1 MPSEFPGSPRLLK
14 GALVVYAT
22 KLPVPSSIVVFQ
34 YNPETLSR
42 TLYDESYGGDP
53 RLPGGDPTAVLGPP
67 LESFDL
73 TVELDAVDQL
83 EIGDPLARDL
93 GIHPALAALE
103 LMLYPP
109 AEVLVQIRGLAKV
122 GISMI
127 TPAELPIVLLV
138 WGRSRVVPVRITAV
152 SVAELAFDER
162 LNPIQAT
169 VILAMTALT
178 EAQLSRAGPPWDS
191 LGLITQRAKEHAAAL
206 GSKAITVDTR
216 GLLPV

>member
-42 TLYDESYGGDP
+42 SLFDDSYGGDP

-67 LESFDL
+67 LETFDL

-83 EIGDPLARDL
+83 ETGDALARKL

-109 AEVLVQIRGLAKV
+109 AEVLIQIKGLARV

-127 TPAELPIVLLV
+127 SPAELPIVLLV
-138 WGRSRVVPVRITAV
+138 WGPARVVPVRVTSV
-152 SVAELAFDER
+152 SVSELAYDER

-169 VILAMTALT
+169 VALGMTALT
-178 EAQLSRAGPPWDS
+178 EAQLQRAGPPWS
-191 LGLITQRAKEHAAAL
+191 ALGLVAQKTKERAARL
-206 GSKAITVDTR
+206 GSEGISVDIR

>member
-1 MPSEFPGSPRLLK
+1 VPSEFPGSPRLLK

-34 YNPETLSR
+34 YNPETLGRS
-42 TLYDESYGGDP
+42 LYDESFGGDP

-67 LESFDL
+67 LETFDL

-83 EIGDPLARDL
+83 ETGDRLAREL

-109 AEVLVQIRGLAKV
+109 AEVLVQIRGLARV

-127 TPAELPIVLLV
+127 SPAELPIVLLV
-138 WGRSRVVPVRITAV
+138 WGLARVVPVRVTSV
-152 SVAELAFDER
+152 SVSELAYDQR

-169 VILAMTALT
+169 VALGMTALT
-178 EAQLSRAGPPWDS
+178 EAQLRRAGPPWS
-191 LGLITQRAKEHAAAL
+191 ALGLVTQKAKERAARL
-206 GSKAITVDTR
+206 GSEAISVDIR

>member
-1 MPSEFPGSPRLLK
+1 VPSEFPGSPRLLK

-34 YNPETLSR
+34 YNPETLGRS
-42 TLYDESYGGDP
+42 LYDESFGGDP
-53 RLPGGDPTAVLGPP
+53 RLPGGDATAVLGPP
-67 LESFDL
+67 LEMFDL

-83 EIGDPLARDL
+83 ENGDPLARDL

-109 AEVLVQIRGLAKV
+109 AEVLVQIRGLARV
-122 GISMI
+122 GVSMI
-127 TPAELPIVLLV
+127 SPAELPIVLLV
-138 WGRSRVVPVRITAV
+138 WGLARVVPVRVTSV
-152 SVAELAFDER
+152 SVNELAYDER

-169 VILAMTALT
+169 VALGMTALT
-178 EAQLSRAGPPWDS
+178 EAQLRRAGPPWS
-191 LGLITQRAKEHAAAL
+191 ALGLVTQKAKERAARR
-206 GSKAITVDTR
+206 GSEAISVDIR

>member
-1 MPSEFPGSPRLLK
+1 MPSEFPGSPKLLK

-42 TLYDESYGGDP
+42 TLYDEGSGGDP

-83 EIGDPLARDL
+83 ESGDPLAHDL

-109 AEVLVQIRGLAKV
+109 AEVLIQIKGLAKV

-138 WGRSRVVPVRITAV
+138 WGRARVVPVRITAV

-169 VILAMTALT
+169 VVLAMTALT

-191 LGLITQRAKEHAAAL
+191 LGLVTQRNKERAAAL
-206 GSKAITVDTR
+206 GSRGITVDIR